1 MEAKL
6 SALLRF
12 TTILSVLF
20 VPAIAYAQVSA
31 DNLGLGVVSGAQWGK
46 NKPEIILHPDIA
58 VGALHLACDRSDGQK
73 VNLGSGA
80 IKAGGEKRIVI
91 PQGKGVFQ
99 WKCAVTGRA
108 GKGAFGPFALDFETK
123 VGEPPKITVKPEDV
137 DEGKHQITVR
147 LSEPCGRIDLD
158 IIGDDG
164 KAIDNA
170 ILRCKGE
177 APGTPLVVPW
187 KQKEA
192 EVMGHFSLRAYDPA
206 GFFNGIESL
215 TFVDIPHEDVV
226 FESGKADIRA
236 SEEGKLLAPLS
247 DILAQLKKVAGVI
260 PIELYIG
267 GYTDTVGQ
275 AADNLELS
283 RKRAQAIAQWFVSH
297 GVQVPIHFQGFGES
311 VLAVPTPDN
320 TDELR
325 NRRASYVLATQPP
338 PASRG
343 FPTKN
348 WGRMGRQ

>member
-1 MEAKL
+1 MSL
-6 SALLRF
+6 IRIMLTVIALC
-12 TTILSVLF
+12 V
-20 VPAIAYAQVSA
+20 VPSLAQAQVSA
-31 DNLGLGVVSGAQWGK
+31 DDLGLGVVSGAQWGK
-46 NKPEIILHPDIA
+46 NKPTIILHPNIS
-58 VGALHLACDRSDGQK
+58 VGALRFDCQRSDGQK
-73 VNLGSGA
+73 VGLSSGA

-99 WKCAVTGRA
+99 WKCAVTGKA
-108 GKGAFGPFALDFETK
+108 GKGSFGPFALDFETK
-123 VGEPPKITVKPEDV
+123 VGEPPKIDVKPSDV
-137 DEGKHQITVR
+137 DEANHQITVR

-158 IIGDDG
+158 IVGDDG

-170 ILRCKGE
+170 VLRCKGE

-215 TFVDIPHEDVV
+215 TFVDIPHEDIV
-226 FESGKADIRA
+226 FESGKWDIRA

-247 DILAQLKKVAGVI
+247 DIVAQLKKVAGVI
-260 PIELYIG
+260 QIELYIG
-267 GYTDTVGQ
+267 GYTDTVGNP
-275 AADNLELS
+275 ADNAELS

-348 WGRMGRQ
+348 WGKMGKQ